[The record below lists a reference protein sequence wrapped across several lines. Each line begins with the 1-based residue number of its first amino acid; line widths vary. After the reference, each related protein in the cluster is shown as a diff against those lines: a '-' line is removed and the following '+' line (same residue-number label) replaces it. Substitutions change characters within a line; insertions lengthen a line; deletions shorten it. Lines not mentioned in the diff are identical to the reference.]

1 MDIGAEAYRRF
12 LMGDD
17 HGLEQVIDM
26 YKDSLM
32 FFIMQYVRNPS
43 IAEELTEDT
52 FVAIAVRKPKFREDA
67 LFRTWLFTIARNKAL
82 NYLKSPWH
90 RRRIDLSDIG
100 PVSDFDCP
108 EQRLLQQERYRELYS
123 AIEKLPK
130 NQREMV
136 YLFYFEDMSI
146 IEAAAVIHKSRVQGS
161 SILAR
166 ARRSLKSILTEEGF
180 DNENIS

>member
-1 MDIGAEAYRRF
+1 MDSGAEAYRRF

-17 HGLEQVIDM
+17 YGLEQVIDI

-32 FFIMQYVRNPS
+32 FFLVQYVKNIS

-52 FVAIAVRKPKFREDA
+52 FVAIAVKKPRFREDA
-67 LFRTWLFTIARNKAL
+67 RFKTWLFTIARNKAL

-90 RRRIDLSDIG
+90 KKRIPFEEAGNFSQL
-100 PVSDFDCP
+100 DCP
-108 EQRLLQQERYRELYS
+108 EQRLLQKERYRALYS

-136 YLFYFEDMSI
+136 LLVYFEEMSVS
-146 IEAAAVIHKSRVQGS
+146 EAAAVIHKTRGQGS

-180 DNENIS
+180 GYENIS

>member
-1 MDIGAEAYRRF
+1 MDSGAEAYRRF

-52 FVAIAVRKPKFREDA
+52 FVAIAVIKPKFREDA

-90 RRRIDLSDIG
+90 RRKIDLSDIG
-100 PVSDFDCP
+100 PVPDFDCP

-123 AIEKLPK
+123 AIERLPK

-136 YLFYFEDMSI
+136 YLVYFENMAVS
-146 IEAAAVIHKSRVQGS
+146 EASAIIHKTRGQGS